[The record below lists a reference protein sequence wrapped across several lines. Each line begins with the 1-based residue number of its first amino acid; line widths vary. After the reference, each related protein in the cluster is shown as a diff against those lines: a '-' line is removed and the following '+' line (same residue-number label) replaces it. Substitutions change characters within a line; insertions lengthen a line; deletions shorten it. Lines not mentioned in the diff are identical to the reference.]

1 MRVLITGAFGQLGF
15 ALSQTL
21 SEKYDVIRTDI
32 LIPSGQ
38 IGIRLNIQN
47 QVYLK
52 EVIVSTSPDL
62 IINLAAMTH
71 VDGCELN
78 PELAGEINIAGVQHL
93 CDTFNGKII
102 HMSTDYVFDGKNGP
116 YSEDDLVCPISV
128 YGETKLA
135 SERILLN
142 HDPDHLVIRGNVL
155 YDESPF
161 TKASFLNWV
170 VNSLRDNQEIRVVDD
185 QFNNPTWTGSMAD
198 IIELCIQNS
207 VSGVVHWGDSDHL
220 NRFDFAKMIAEK
232 YELKSSL
239 IKPISTEELSQ
250 VAQRPLKS
258 GLVTDKLVERLNVVP
273 PTIDDCLNAIL
284 GKQPE

>member
-1 MRVLITGAFGQLGF
+1 M
-15 ALSQTL
+15 
-21 SEKYDVIRTDI
+21 
-32 LIPSGQ
+32 
-38 IGIRLNIQN
+38 
-47 QVYLK
+47 
-52 EVIVSTSPDL
+52 
-62 IINLAAMTH
+62 
-71 VDGCELN
+71 
-78 PELAGEINIAGVQHL
+78 
-93 CDTFNGKII
+93 
-102 HMSTDYVFDGKNGP
+102 
-116 YSEDDLVCPISV
+116 
-128 YGETKLA
+128 
-135 SERILLN
+135 
-142 HDPDHLVIRGNVL
+142 
-155 YDESPF
+155 
-161 TKASFLNWV
+161 
-170 VNSLRDNQEIRVVDD
+170 RDNQEIRVVDD

-198 IIELCIQNS
+198 IIELCIQNN

>member
-1 MRVLITGAFGQLGF
+1 MGF
-15 ALSQTL
+15 NNNI
-21 SEKYDVIRTDI
+21 VDI
-32 LIPSGQ
+32 LK
-38 IGIRLNIQN
+38 N
-47 QVYLK
+47 Y
-52 EVIVSTSPDL
+52 
-62 IINLAAMTH
+62 
-71 VDGCELN
+71 
-78 PELAGEINIAGVQHL
+78 
-93 CDTFNGKII
+93 DTFITFSNDEGISRSLLEALCVGLPII
-102 HMSTDYVFDGKNGP
+102 TTNTSGVDECVFDGKNGP

-155 YDESPF
+155 YDETTF

-170 VNSLRDNQEIRVVDD
+170 VNSLRNNQEIRVVDD

-207 VSGVVHWGDSDHL
+207 VSGIVHWGDSDHL
-220 NRFDFAKMIAEK
+220 NRFDFAKMIADK

-239 IKPISTEELSQ
+239 IKPISTQELGQ
-250 VAQRPLKS
+250 AAQRPLKS
-258 GLVTDKLVERLNVVP
+258 GLVTDKLVKCLNVVP

-284 GKQPE
+284 EKQPK

>member
-1 MRVLITGAFGQLGF
+1 MQ
-15 ALSQTL
+15 
-21 SEKYDVIRTDI
+21 TDI
-32 LIPSGQ
+32 LIPPGQ
-38 IGIRLNIQN
+38 TGIRLNIQN

-52 EVIVSTSPDL
+52 EVIESTFPDL

-78 PELAGEINIAGVQHL
+78 PELAREINIAGVQHL

-198 IIELCIQNS
+198 IIELCIQNG
-207 VSGVVHWGDSDHL
+207 VSGVFHWGDSDHL

-239 IKPISTEELSQ
+239 IKPISTEELGQ